1 MTQVSDH
8 IFLGPVATRRVWG
21 ATSTVPSPNAYGI
34 GPAGRLVALDIA
46 PAAVATLASA
56 VTLAGAGT
64 VPLGTGGTQNTTG
77 LTPDQSASCIIFDCE
92 RCISI
97 QSANNLSGVHVS
109 ATGIDRYGQ
118 TLTTGTTGPNNATI
132 VLPKAMKGLVSVAF
146 DGAAAAVTI
155 ATADVF
161 GLPYCVTD
169 NGYILGAS
177 FNGAPAQTVTLGFT
191 GAQTGSS
198 ADCRGTITP
207 GTAGASNGTRRL
219 IVGMLAGEQW
229 ISPQIAKAVS
239 IYGQPQA

>member
-118 TLTTGTTGPNNATI
+118 TLTTGTTGPNNANGRVPRAIVMIPLPAPYMTAKTEANTGPPTI
-132 VLPKAMKGLVSVAF
+132 SV
-146 DGAAAAVTI
+146 T
-155 ATADVF
+155 T
-161 GLPYCVTD
+161 PT
-169 NGYILGAS
+169 GYMRMAS
-177 FNGAPAQTVTLGFT
+177 RAET
-191 GAQTGSS
+191 
-198 ADCRGTITP
+198 RG
-207 GTAGASNGTRRL
+207 
-219 IVGMLAGEQW
+219 
-229 ISPQIAKAVS
+229 
-239 IYGQPQA
+239 